1 MSFYCGPALDGSQCF
16 QMFSLARVGPVPHRQ
31 APILLLRTSGFQCR
45 LFPPGQRGRVQ
56 VLGPSGCGP
65 GHAGMRNHRFY
76 PQNCT
81 GNTGTRLPGSRGL
94 EEAQIISEE
103 NTVSSGADGDR
114 GQSQPYKGAER
125 GSDSSDDLLN

>member
-1 MSFYCGPALDGSQCF
+1 MFPDVLACSGRARPSPSGPNPAPKNQWLSVQAL
-16 QMFSLARVGPVPHRQ
+16 
-31 APILLLRTSGFQCR
+31 
-45 LFPPGQRGRVQ
+45 PPGQRGRVQ